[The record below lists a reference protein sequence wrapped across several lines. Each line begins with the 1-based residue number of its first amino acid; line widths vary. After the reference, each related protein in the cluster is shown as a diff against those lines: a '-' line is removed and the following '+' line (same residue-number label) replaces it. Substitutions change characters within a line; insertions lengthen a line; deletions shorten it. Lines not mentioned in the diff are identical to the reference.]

1 MNELDKAFTLKKTA
15 LFATLELDQ
24 SLALAEKLEP
34 IELKNGEPIF
44 DAGQTASRMFVVVHG
59 QVKIYTDLSGSFVG
73 PLDTFGEE
81 ALLRQSV
88 RAYSAVATQDTL
100 LLAMSR
106 PHLIAIIKEN
116 PSVALFLLEQYS
128 HHITMRQRETT

>member
-1 MNELDKAFTLKKTA
+1 MSKGTVFISIIL
-15 LFATLELDQ
+15 
-24 SLALAEKLEP
+24 
-34 IELKNGEPIF
+34 
-44 DAGQTASRMFVVVHG
+44 FVVVHG

-88 RAYSAVATQDTL
+88 RAYSAIATQDTL

-128 HHITMRQRETT
+128 HHIVVGWVAAGKNLACRPTAP